1 MDLVFEVVRR
11 AKTEKLNKGKHE
23 IIYRVSLK
31 SSDGCHTLV
40 LTDKNPE
47 FLQQYPFGS
56 TVGVKVGK
64 DPQTT
69 LTEEKRNGN

>member
-1 MDLVFEVVRR
+1 MDVVFEVVGR

-23 IIYRVSLK
+23 IVYRVSLK
-31 SSDGCHTLV
+31 SVDGLHRLT

-56 TVGVKVGK
+56 TIGVKIGAT
-64 DPQTT
+64 PQTT
-69 LTEEKRNGN
+69 FTEPSK